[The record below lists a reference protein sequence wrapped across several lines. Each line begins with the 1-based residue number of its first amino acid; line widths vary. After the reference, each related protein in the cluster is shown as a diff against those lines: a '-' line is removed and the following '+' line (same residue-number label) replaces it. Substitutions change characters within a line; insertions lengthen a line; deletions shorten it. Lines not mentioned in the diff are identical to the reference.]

1 MVKYTKEELENSKR
15 IFKSATP
22 KHTLDWYVK
31 WVASCFVLCAMSLRG
46 IEGLHMYDL
55 RILYSRYYI
64 VAMGINPMAR
74 SSSHYS
80 KWCWNAT
87 IIKKYIFYNKWLTN
101 QTNCDIIYIMN
112 IFYTK

>member
-1 MVKYTKEELENSKR
+1 MVKYTKEELKNSKR

-55 RILYSRYYI
+55 GFSIVGITLWLWVSILWQDR
-64 VAMGINPMAR
+64 AL
-74 SSSHYS
+74 
-80 KWCWNAT
+80 
-87 IIKKYIFYNKWLTN
+87 IILNGAGMLLLLR
-101 QTNCDIIYIMN
+101 N
-112 IFYTK
+112 IFTALSG